1 MKKLLL
7 ICLACIC
14 GAAWATESM
23 MSAPVASEASSADA
37 SSSSSDLPLTSEAV
51 RDAER
56 QRLSVARKALEDRY
70 TQDLKLCYQN
80 FDVTSC
86 RLKARERRIEAN
98 AALRKEE
105 LRFNASERRIQ
116 ADEALERTKE
126 KTSESK
132 LKEAEAQ
139 RAQAVQASQDRAD
152 ANAQKKIDHALQ
164 GTKRGEYEQKQREAA
179 QHREDAAKKL
189 RERTKE
195 PAAPLP
201 VPGR

>member
-1 MKKLLL
+1 
-7 ICLACIC
+7 
-14 GAAWATESM
+14 
-23 MSAPVASEASSADA
+23 
-37 SSSSSDLPLTSEAV
+37 
-51 RDAER
+51 
-56 QRLSVARKALEDRY
+56 VARKALEDRY

-86 RLKARERRIEAN
+86 RLKARDRRIEAN

-132 LKEAEAQ
+132 LKEAEVQ
-139 RAQAVQASQDRAD
+139 RAQAVQARLDRAD
-152 ANAQKKIDHALQ
+152 ANAQKQIDHELQ
-164 GTKRGEYEQKQREAA
+164 GTKRGEFEQKQREAA
-179 QHREDAAKKL
+179 QRRADAEKKM

>member
-1 MKKLLL
+1 MKNLLL
-7 ICLACIC
+7 IGIACAC
-14 GAAWATESM
+14 WSASAAESLM
-23 MSAPVASEASSADA
+23 TAPVASVVSSVDA
-37 SSSSSDLPLTSEAV
+37 SPSSSDLPLTSEAV

-86 RLKARERRIEAN
+86 RLKARDRRIEAN

-132 LKEAEAQ
+132 LKEAEVQ
-139 RAQAVQASQDRAD
+139 RAQAVQARLDRAD
-152 ANAQKKIDHALQ
+152 ANAQKQIDHELQ
-164 GTKRGEYEQKQREAA
+164 GTKRGEFEQKQREAA
-179 QHREDAAKKL
+179 QRRADAEKKM